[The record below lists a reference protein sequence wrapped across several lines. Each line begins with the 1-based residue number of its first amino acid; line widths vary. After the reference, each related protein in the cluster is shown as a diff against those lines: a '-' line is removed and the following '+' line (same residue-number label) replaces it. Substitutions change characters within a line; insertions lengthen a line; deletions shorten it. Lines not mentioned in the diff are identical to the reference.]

1 MLQAEPEVKPEQ
13 EPTGRLGRETEC
25 PEWQQVVCGMGFQ
38 TRRGEKVEWRAENST
53 CRDFLSSGGA

>member
-13 EPTGRLGRETEC
+13 KPTGRPGRETEC
-25 PEWQQVVCGMGFQ
+25 PEWQQGVCGMGSQ
-38 TRRGEKVEWRAENST
+38 TRRGEKVEWRAGSST